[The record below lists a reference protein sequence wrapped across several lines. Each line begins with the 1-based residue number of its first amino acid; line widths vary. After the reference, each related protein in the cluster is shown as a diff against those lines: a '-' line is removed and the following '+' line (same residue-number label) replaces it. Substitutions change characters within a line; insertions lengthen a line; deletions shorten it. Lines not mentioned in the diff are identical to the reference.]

1 MPLYFRIP
9 LPGPFAYSK
18 RVGGGRKR
26 RPRVAPKTQEQL
38 ASETWVHSAAYV
50 AGLFVVVWLPCVFV
64 FGMPWL
70 VPTVVLAGAW
80 LWDSAKR
87 DAAKRRMGG

>member
-26 RPRVAPKTQEQL
+26 RPVAPKTQEQL
-38 ASETWVHSAAYV
+38 ASETWVHSALYV
-50 AGLFVVVWLPCVFV
+50 AALVVVVWLPSVFV
-64 FGMPWL
+64 FGMPWWI
-70 VPTVVLAGAW
+70 PTIVVAAAW

-87 DAAKRRMGG
+87 DAAKRQVGG